1 MEVIGNYSFVK
12 LFRTN
17 TRRFL
22 CTSKSSVFPPV
33 VVVII
38 ASLGVF
44 LIAGPI
50 IRPVTQLH
58 CETVFCRSS
67 GAALAWHSHCITSH
81 PTQSTRCQLRPGL
94 MNKFMRCTG
103 FVGLCGHRGVERWIQ
118 TKCHRSLV
126 VLVWGQSGGWCLN
139 VPTSRLQEFCLF
151 VLHEKTTAFWFNLK
165 KQNNPIVSKAH

>member
-1 MEVIGNYSFVK
+1 MKTHSVLIVSERRCDRIPLFWLNWHFKKRVSFVEVIGNYSSVK

-22 CTSKSSVFPPV
+22 LYVQIVCFPPV

-50 IRPVTQLH
+50 FRPVTQLH

-103 FVGLCGHRGVERWIQ
+103 FVGSVWTPSRGA
-118 TKCHRSLV
+118 
-126 VLVWGQSGGWCLN
+126 LN
-139 VPTSRLQEFCLF
+139 T
-151 VLHEKTTAFWFNLK
+151 N
-165 KQNNPIVSKAH
+165 